1 MLVYEYDDG
10 GIRLPARGNMK
21 TGFLLPAAAAVL
33 TACGASDHT
42 PQADAVYLNA
52 KIYTVD
58 AARTWA
64 SAMAV
69 TDGKIVAIGSDA
81 DMAA

>member
-1 MLVYEYDDG
+1 
-10 GIRLPARGNMK
+10 MK

-69 TDGKIVAIGSDA
+69 TDARLSLSEATQTWLHILATPP
-81 DMAA
+81 